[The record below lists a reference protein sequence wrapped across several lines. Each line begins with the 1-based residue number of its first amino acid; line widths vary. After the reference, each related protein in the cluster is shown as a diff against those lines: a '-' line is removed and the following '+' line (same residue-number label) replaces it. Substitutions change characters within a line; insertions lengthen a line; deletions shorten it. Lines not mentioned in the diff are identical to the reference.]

1 MKVVNHIENFDARV
15 PTIITIGTFDGVHI
29 GHRKIINKLI
39 KSAEKSDAEATLL
52 TFFPH
57 PRMVLQQNSEL
68 KLLNTLDEKKKILA
82 ETGLENLIIHPFTLD
97 FSRLKAER
105 FVKEVLVDQLKAE
118 KIIIGYDHRF
128 GRNRTANIDD
138 LRDFG
143 KKYNFSVEEISKQD
157 IDAVAVSSTKIRN
170 ALNQGDLELAN
181 SYLTQPYQLTGN
193 IVKGKGLGKK
203 LGYPTANLKI
213 KEDYKLI
220 PRQGVYVV
228 ETDIDNQ
235 HYYGI
240 MNIGTNPTFNEVKQS
255 IETFFFDLDHDLYG
269 QQISI
274 RLLKR
279 LRDEKKFEGSSQL
292 IEAMRNDE
300 KEAKKYIDTLK
311 HV

>member
-1 MKVVNHIENFDARV
+1 MKVVNHIENFDAGV

-29 GHRKIINKLI
+29 GHRKIINRLI
-39 KSAEKSDAEATLL
+39 KAAEKSDAEATLL

-68 KLLNTLDEKKKILA
+68 KLLNTLDEKRKILA
-82 ETGLENLIIHPFTLD
+82 ETGLENLIVHPFTLD
-97 FSRLKAER
+97 FSRLKAEC

-128 GRNRTANIDD
+128 GRNRTANIED
-138 LRDFG
+138 LRAFG

-181 SYLTQPYQLTGN
+181 SYLTQPYQLTGE

-240 MNIGTNPTFNEVKQS
+240 MNIGTNPTFNEAKQS
-255 IETFFFDLDHDLYG
+255 IETFFFNLDHDLYG

-279 LRDEKKFEGSSQL
+279 LRGEKKFEGPEQL
-292 IEAMRNDE
+292 IEAMKNDE
-300 KEAKKYIDTLK
+300 MEAKNYIDALK

>member
-1 MKVVNHIENFDARV
+1 MKVVNHIENFDAGV

-29 GHRKIINKLI
+29 GHRKIINRLI
-39 KSAEKSDAEATLL
+39 KAAEKSDAEATLL

-68 KLLNTLDEKKKILA
+68 KLLNTLDEKRKILA
-82 ETGLENLIIHPFTLD
+82 ETGLENLIVHPFTLD
-97 FSRLKAER
+97 FSRLKAEC

-128 GRNRTANIDD
+128 GRNRTANIED
-138 LRDFG
+138 LRAFG

-181 SYLTQPYQLTGN
+181 SYLTQAFQLAGE
-193 IVKGKGLGKK
+193 IVRGKGLGRE

-220 PRQGVYVV
+220 PREGVYVV
-228 ETDIDNQ
+228 QSKIDGQ
-235 HYYGI
+235 FYFGL
-240 MNIGTNPTFNEVKQS
+240 MNIGTNPTFDEVDQS
-255 IETFFFDLDHDLYG
+255 IETYFFDLNQDLYG
-269 QQISI
+269 QHISI
-274 RLLKR
+274 QLLKR
-279 LRDEKKFEGSSQL
+279 LRGEQKFDGPNQL
-292 IEAMRNDE
+292 IEAMNQD
-300 KEAKKYIDTLK
+300 KAKALQYIESLK
-311 HV
+311 NA